1 MGMKTLLLILV
12 SLSIFSCS
20 SSPVKEAESVY
31 DREPASFQTCLEAMG
46 QIMNYK
52 PVYGY
57 ASNAF
62 SHAKNFEEL
71 ESFYGGENL
80 IEIQKKVSDAE
91 ILANNANIKKIAL
104 DRYEVTPIAGK
115 STFVSDADLNVIYKA
130 MEESNVNKNHYCY
143 DTKQT
148 IGFCF
153 GRATIA
159 HMEAIVR
166 DVHPDLVKKIW
177 IAGDMGVWGHHV
189 ATMVYTKRGWMV
201 LDTNVGYSISVASW
215 IEKYMPQKQ
224 KGAKEIMTFVT
235 QAGRFGP
242 YDNRPYNAV
251 DLFNTQSEDFNKAA
265 DYFNGYFHDYFDS
278 LDNVRSKPLNQ
289 R

>member
-1 MGMKTLLLILV
+1 MKSLLFLVVIL
-12 SLSIFSCS
+12 SFLSCS
-20 SSPVKEAESVY
+20 STPQIKE
-31 DREPASFQTCLEAMG
+31 DRGPASFQSCLEAMG
-46 QIMNYK
+46 QLLNYR
-52 PVYGY
+52 PVYGN
-57 ASNAF
+57 AGNAF
-62 SHAKNFEEL
+62 SHAKNFTEL

-80 IEIQKKVSDAE
+80 IEIQRKISDAE
-91 ILANNANIKKIAL
+91 ILANNAKIKKLAVVG
-104 DRYEVTPIAGK
+104 YKVKPMPGK
-115 STFVSDADLNVIYKA
+115 STFVSETDTKVIYRA

-166 DVHPDLVKKIW
+166 NVHPDLVKKIW

-189 ATMVYTKRGWMV
+189 ATMVYTKGGWMV
-201 LDTNVGYSISVASW
+201 LDTNIGHAIPVGSW
-215 IEKYMPQKQ
+215 IDRYMPQKQ
-224 KGAKEIMTFVT
+224 KGSKEIMAFVT

-242 YDNRPYNAV
+242 YDNRPYNAI

-278 LDNVRSKPLNQ
+278 LDNVRTKPLNQ